1 MQCPHNNHILI
12 IHAPRGTLTLM
23 QGFKKKKKLQ
33 IIQNKCIRF
42 CLKLDKMHHI
52 SEEDFKTI
60 NWLPVDQRVQQ
71 SLNVTVFKYVNKAC
85 PYYMKEVFEYASQGR
100 ISSRNNYAKLKVP
113 FRKNTMGKKSLLYIG
128 DSVWDK
134 LSSSIKRNIS
144 LNEFKHDVKKHYLR
158 ELRILILLLSSS
170 LLLLLLLLLLLSPSL
185 LKLLSLLF
193 LLL

>member
-1 MQCPHNNHILI
+1 M
-12 IHAPRGTLTLM
+12 
-23 QGFKKKKKLQ
+23 
-33 IIQNKCIRF
+33 QNKCIRF

-113 FRKNTMGKKSLLYIG
+113 FRKTTMGQKSLSSIG
-128 DSVWDK
+128 PSVWKK
-134 LSSSIKRNIS
+134 LPSSMKRNS
-144 LNEFKHDVKKHYLR
+144 LNKFKYDVKKNYLR
-158 ELRILILLLSSS
+158 ELRI
-170 LLLLLLLLLLLSPSL
+170 
-185 LKLLSLLF
+185 
-193 LLL
+193 